1 MLHPFVGQKPGRLFL
16 ILHKIHSGYMQMSLV
31 VTCQSRYLGSLG
43 QTLSFG
49 TRRGGVRISK
59 QNSCTA
65 NAAEKIVQGS
75 HGKKIERVL

>member
-43 QTLSFG
+43 QTFSFG
-49 TRRGGVRISK
+49 TGKGGARISK

-65 NAAEKIVQGS
+65 NAAEKIVQGEPWE
-75 HGKKIERVL
+75 KD